1 MYLLKILSRQ
11 FCGIKVQEG
20 IRNVSDPLRLFVLKY
35 AVLSDKSVFFSY
47 FMEGVYQPVTVFKR
61 M

>member
-20 IRNVSDPLRLFVLKY
+20 IRNISDTLLLVVRQY
-35 AVLSDKSVFFSY
+35 AVLSDKSVFFAY